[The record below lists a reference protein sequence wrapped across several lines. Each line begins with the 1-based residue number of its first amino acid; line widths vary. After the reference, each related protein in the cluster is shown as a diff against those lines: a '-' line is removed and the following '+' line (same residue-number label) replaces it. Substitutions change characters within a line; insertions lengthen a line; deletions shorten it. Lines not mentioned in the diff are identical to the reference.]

1 MLLCDA
7 FLSRLVLAVQPCF
20 EVYLHINKNIKYLLW
35 ELCVVCRHFA
45 ISQETLPRI
54 PGRFVF
60 TTTKNYGSLPDTS
73 LAIYEAKIWFCE
85 ILAKYKREPF
95 GMFCASRAVRIFGRR
110 GRSVALR
117 TSICELHSQVQR
129 RTVLLW
135 YAR

>member
-1 MLLCDA
+1 MGTMCCLPP
-7 FLSRLVLAVQPCF
+7 F
-20 EVYLHINKNIKYLLW
+20 Y
-35 ELCVVCRHFA
+35 

-60 TTTKNYGSLPDTS
+60 TTTKNNGSLRDT
-73 LAIYEAKIWFCE
+73 LFTIYEVKNWFCE
-85 ILAKYKREPF
+85 IRAKKPGVAIQEGF